1 MWAGRGGFRARHV
14 VFFNHKSTFAGASSL
29 LPVRNLQG
37 DQDLAVFHILRLPA
51 WLLMA

>member
-1 MWAGRGGFRARHV
+1 MGRAVGGSGLAV
-14 VFFNHKSTFAGASSL
+14 WSPSTTNLPLLGLIHCSL
-29 LPVRNLQG
+29 CGNLQG